1 MTATATPALR
11 RISTT
16 ARVHAANPWTIL
28 WTPWLILFG
37 IFALNFA
44 IWHAVLLAADG
55 KPLSPDAFV
64 NNGGSTFVFVY
75 MMVVA
80 VQAMNQ
86 TFSFVVG
93 LGATRRDY
101 FAGTSLTF
109 VALSFIFG
117 VGIALLVLVERATD
131 GWGIGAAFFSPGPLR
146 FQPVW
151 ELAIA
156 YTVLL
161 LFMFFLG
168 TAVAAM
174 FVRWGPTGIIAFF
187 ATLALLL
194 VAAVY
199 VVTIND
205 SWGSVGRF
213 IADRSLLELAA
224 LTVPLTLIAG
234 TAGYLLMRRAT
245 PKG

>member
-1 MTATATPALR
+1 MTAIASPAVRRVATTV
-11 RISTT
+11 RI
-16 ARVHAANPWTIL
+16 HAANPWTIL
-28 WTPWLILFG
+28 WTPWLILLG

-44 IWHAVLLAADG
+44 IWHAVLIGADG
-55 KPLSPDAFV
+55 EPVAVDAFV

-101 FAGTSLTF
+101 FAGSSLTF
-109 VALSFIFG
+109 VALSVIFG
-117 VGIALLVLVERATD
+117 VGIALLVIVERATD
-131 GWGIGAAFFSPGPLR
+131 GWGVGGAFFSPGPLR

-161 LFMFFLG
+161 LFMFFMG
-168 TAVAAM
+168 SAVAAM
-174 FVRWGPTGIIAFF
+174 FVRWGPTGIIVFF

-194 VAAVY
+194 VAVIY
-199 VVTIND
+199 VISISD
-205 SWGSVGRF
+205 AWGQVGRF
-213 IADRSLLELAA
+213 LADRSLLEFAA
-224 LTVPLTLIAG
+224 LTVPFTIVAG
-234 TAGYLLMRRAT
+234 AAGYLLMRRAT